1 MSLTRLRFWGNCFLF
16 PLIPSK
22 FGVYIIIHIYVV
34 ISTYSTLHSSFAS
47 LRIGDV
53 GTTPSFQP
61 RTAVGN
67 MFSFVGI
74 RGSYAGIVMQVEA
87 GYEFYLGGRR
97 RKLYYTACPQPLPA
111 LWRRKLPSPT
121 LFIFTSFLLP
131 MILVSLLGFWWGVG
145 MYRWF
150 QSLRMMSRVSVFL
163 WNVWGPFQ
171 EGGGWVSGYA
181 VLAGIGI
188 NDALWGWVLLL
199 MRLTICLNCSGWLEH
214 FFVSNVLLTGCVEI
228 RSCFSAFLH
237 VLF

>member
-1 MSLTRLRFWGNCFLF
+1 M
-16 PLIPSK
+16 
-22 FGVYIIIHIYVV
+22 YIIIHIYVV

-145 MYRWF
+145 MYRVSIF
-150 QSLRMMSRVSVFL
+150 ENDEQSERVSMECL
-163 WNVWGPFQ
+163 GA
-171 EGGGWVSGYA
+171 VS
-181 VLAGIGI
+181 
-188 NDALWGWVLLL
+188 
-199 MRLTICLNCSGWLEH
+199 RRGWLG
-214 FFVSNVLLTGCVEI
+214 FGLCCLGWYWNQ
-228 RSCFSAFLH
+228 
-237 VLF
+237 